1 MNAGAT
7 PMISLPRPSTDEDEE
22 NVPLPSPNRETNLD
36 SKEQP
41 AKALDPSNAAEDE
54 QQYLTGI
61 ELLMAMS
68 SLTFVAFL
76 ILLDVSIVATVSLWP
91 IHSSFSG

>member
-1 MNAGAT
+1 MNASAT
-7 PMISLPRPSTDEDEE
+7 PMISPPRLSTDEDEE

-36 SKEQP
+36 SKEQA
-41 AKALDPSNAAEDE
+41 AKALDLSNAAEDE

-61 ELLMAMS
+61 KLLMAMS

-76 ILLDVSIVATVSLWP
+76 ILLDVSIVATVSL
-91 IHSSFSG
+91 